1 MVGRDA
7 QLQQLG
13 RCWHEARAGRRR
25 VAMLAGEPGIGKTR
39 LAAEFCRGGYADGAL
54 VLLGRCYEESLA
66 PYQPFVEALRH
77 YVSESSPEELRL
89 AVGPN
94 RATLARLLPDLG
106 NGQRESSAEFGE
118 REQFL
123 LFDAVAA
130 MLQAVT
136 AEHDLILVLDDLHWA
151 DVPTLQMLRH
161 VARATDGAPL
171 LLLGT
176 YRETEVDE
184 AHPLAGALAELRRAR
199 VLDELELRGLGE
211 EDIAALIESRAGL
224 AAPPAVARSIV
235 DRTEGNP
242 FFVEELLHDVVVD
255 DDFGRVLTGI
265 PESVKDLLLRRLR
278 QLDEDCKQALTVG
291 AVSGREFELGVLE
304 RVTDR
309 SADQLAESLEHAI
322 AAHIVDESAK
332 SVGRYS
338 FGHALIRETIYEQ
351 LSRTRRGQLHRRI
364 GEAIES
370 AHGDRLDEHASEL
383 AYHFSSSGD
392 VAKAYDY
399 HARAA
404 AAAQRVYAVEPA
416 LAHYT
421 AAIDA
426 AKELG
431 LEADQEPA
439 LRRLILQR
447 GHLRYR
453 TGDLTR
459 AAVDIRA
466 ALDASRRSGDR
477 ETEMEAL
484 NDLGGTEFLTDV
496 NAGAACHEAAA
507 EIARE
512 LGDAGAE
519 ANALDRLAVIA
530 SHQLRF
536 DRALELGER
545 ALALARETADESG
558 LGRAIDS
565 IKLAVW
571 QLGDLGRLQELTDE
585 LEHLWRERGDL
596 WYLQWAVLESAYV
609 PIGEARWEEAAE
621 RLARAGEINS
631 RTRDPLAGQQI
642 QDALCWLNRSRGA
655 YDDALSAGRRALA
668 STADGGWHGWCAATL
683 GWTLLDLGA
692 AAPAAEVLERGL
704 SEGER
709 LAAPN
714 ETVRCISQLAWA
726 RWMLGDEDEASSLTA
741 RAVELLDQV
750 SAPEGGAFL
759 FGGAAYAAVA
769 RVLVATGE
777 PDRAESL
784 LLPLHGAAERSGWR
798 EMEATTGLGLG
809 LCFEARGELD
819 RAREAFVSV
828 AETSDRCELPA
839 TGWEAHSV
847 LARVLRASGLAAE
860 ADEHQAV
867 AREIVERMAA
877 QVSDES
883 LRDRLLAR
891 ASA

>member
-1 MVGRDA
+1 M
-7 QLQQLG
+7 
-13 RCWHEARAGRRR
+13 
-25 VAMLAGEPGIGKTR
+25 
-39 LAAEFCRGGYADGAL
+39 
-54 VLLGRCYEESLA
+54 
-66 PYQPFVEALRH
+66 
-77 YVSESSPEELRL
+77 
-89 AVGPN
+89 
-94 RATLARLLPDLG
+94 
-106 NGQRESSAEFGE
+106 
-118 REQFL
+118 
-123 LFDAVAA
+123 
-130 MLQAVT
+130 
-136 AEHDLILVLDDLHWA
+136 
-151 DVPTLQMLRH
+151 
-161 VARATDGAPL
+161 
-171 LLLGT
+171 
-176 YRETEVDE
+176 
-184 AHPLAGALAELRRAR
+184 
-199 VLDELELRGLGE
+199 
-211 EDIAALIESRAGL
+211 
-224 AAPPAVARSIV
+224 
-235 DRTEGNP
+235 
-242 FFVEELLHDVVVD
+242 
-255 DDFGRVLTGI
+255 
-265 PESVKDLLLRRLR
+265 
-278 QLDEDCKQALTVG
+278 
-291 AVSGREFELGVLE
+291 
-304 RVTDR
+304 
-309 SADQLAESLEHAI
+309 
-322 AAHIVDESAK
+322 
-332 SVGRYS
+332 
-338 FGHALIRETIYEQ
+338 
-351 LSRTRRGQLHRRI
+351 
-364 GEAIES
+364 
-370 AHGDRLDEHASEL
+370 
-383 AYHFSSSGD
+383 
-392 VAKAYDY
+392 AKAYDY

-416 LAHYT
+416 LAHFT

-426 AKELG
+426 ANELG
-431 LEADQEPA
+431 LEPDQEPA

-453 TGDLTR
+453 TGDLSL
-459 AAVDIRA
+459 ADVDIRA
-466 ALDASRRSGDR
+466 ALDASRRCGDR

-545 ALALARETADESG
+545 ALALARETGDESG

-596 WYLQWAVLESAYV
+596 WYLQWTVLESAYV
-609 PIGEARWEEAAE
+609 PIGKADWEKAAE
-621 RLARAGEINS
+621 RLARADEINS
-631 RTRDPLAGQQI
+631 RTRDPLAGQLI

-668 STADGGWHGWCAATL
+668 FTADRGWHGWAAATL
-683 GWTLLDLGA
+683 GSTLLDLGA
-692 AAPAAEVLERGL
+692 PAAAAEVLERGL

-714 ETVRCISQLAWA
+714 ETVRCIGLLAWA
-726 RWMLGDEDEASSLTA
+726 RWMLGDEDEASALTA
-741 RAVELLDQV
+741 RTVELLGQV

-759 FGGAAYAAVA
+759 FGAAAYTAVA

-809 LCFEARGELD
+809 LCFEARGELNQ
-819 RAREAFVSV
+819 AHETFASV
-828 AETSDRCELPA
+828 AETSDRCGLPA
-839 TGWEAHSV
+839 PGWEAHSA
-847 LARVLRASGLAAE
+847 LARVLRVSGSGAE
-860 ADEHQAV
+860 ADEQQAV
-867 AREIVERMAA
+867 AWEIVERMAA